1 MEDKLEQLGVKIVI
15 EKDYIVI
22 KPPAGINFWDIY
34 IALGKLIPIREF
46 QDKNDIWVFREG
58 AVDIAY
64 PDLNKIKEIGNKFYP
79 KNAKGEK
86 TAIVV
91 ATGSQRKLAES
102 YIDLG
107 GEHSRKIRIFSD
119 LKSAEHWITGN

>member
-1 MEDKLEQLGVKIVI
+1 MENTLKQLGVKIII

-22 KPPAGINFWDIY
+22 KPPGGINFWDIY
-34 IALGKLIPIREF
+34 IALGKLIPMREF

-64 PDLNKIKEIGNKFYP
+64 PDLDKIKEIGNKFYP
-79 KNAKGEK
+79 KGAKGKK
-86 TAIVV
+86 TAIIV

-119 LKSAEHWITGN
+119 LKSAENWITDN

>member
-1 MEDKLEQLGVKIVI
+1 MENNLRQLGVKIVI

-22 KPPAGINFWDIY
+22 QPPGGINFWDIY
-34 IALGKLIPIREF
+34 MALGKLIPMCEF

-79 KNAKGEK
+79 KNAKGKK

-91 ATGSQRKLAES
+91 ATRSQRKLAES

-107 GEHSRKIRIFSD
+107 GEHSRKIRIFSNF
-119 LKSAEHWITGN
+119 KSAEHWITDN